1 MYQDISCGRKL
12 TQCAEVVMVL
22 LVEASGLALPRAPQA
37 LHRVIAAFRQGH
49 ESYLVTRRLPLGAQ
63 QVVTSPVRELYD

>member
-1 MYQDISCGRKL
+1 MYQDISCDRKL
-12 TQCAEVVMVL
+12 TQCAQVVMVL

-49 ESYLVTRRLPLGAQ
+49 ESYLLTVL
-63 QVVTSPVRELYD
+63 